1 MLAYVVWFVAAFVML
16 LASSA
21 HAQTAAEF
29 YMGRQLTL
37 VVGYEVGN
45 DYDLGARLLAKYLA
59 KQLPGQPTIVVQNM
73 PQAAALASANY
84 IYVRAPRDGTVLGSI
99 SRNLPSQAVM
109 KLPNIEADARRY
121 NWLGG
126 TSFPGRICA
135 VTAAAP
141 VRNIDDLF
149 KQELLVGS
157 VGVGSSTSIVPTV
170 INKV

>member
-1 MLAYVVWFVAAFVML
+1 MSALAYRLVAAATVVL
-16 LASSA
+16 GLSGGAE
-21 HAQTAAEF
+21 AQTAQEF
-29 YMGRQLTL
+29 YKGRPLTL

-45 DYDLGARLLAKYLA
+45 DYDIGARLLAKHLP

-149 KQELLVGS
+149 KQ
-157 VGVGSSTSIVPTV
+157 
-170 INKV
+170 